1 MAKLEGSLSEG
12 FKMFYDNNMELKTYK
27 NKNQFSEEIAKG
39 KTYAKA
45 MHEHKQSAWSGFG
58 MFGMIGWSVV
68 VPALLGAALGIWLDR
83 HYHQSF
89 SWTLTFLLAGTILG
103 CIIAWTGLQR
113 RIKICIRIKRKT
125 MNEIPYILL
134 NFIAG
139 IILGAIFLAAYG
151 SP

>member
-1 MAKLEGSLSEG
+1 
-12 FKMFYDNNMELKTYK
+12 MEPEDYK
-27 NKNQFSEEIAKG
+27 NKNQFSEEISEKE
-39 KTYAKA
+39 KRMLKA

-103 CIIAWTGLQR
+103 CIIAWSWVTKENKNMHQD
-113 RIKICIRIKRKT
+113 KKKD
-125 MNEIPYILL
+125 NE
-134 NFIAG
+134 
-139 IILGAIFLAAYG
+139 
-151 SP
+151 